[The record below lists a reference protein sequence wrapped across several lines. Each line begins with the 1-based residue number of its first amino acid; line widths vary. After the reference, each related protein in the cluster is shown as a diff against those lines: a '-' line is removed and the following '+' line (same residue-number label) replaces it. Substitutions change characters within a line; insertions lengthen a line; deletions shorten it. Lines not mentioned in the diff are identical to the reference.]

1 MVHISA
7 QYLKKKFKNRRC
19 WTFPILNVENLG
31 DKSLSQFIPTCYE
44 EININEIETN
54 QLCCDSFLITDNSK
68 SKSVVTYSSYMD
80 ICNYLYNNMKN
91 NDQISN
97 VIIGLLLKFKQI
109 VNSNDENF

>member
-1 MVHISA
+1 MNFFRY
-7 QYLKKKFKNRRC
+7 QTLKIWEIKIITIF
-19 WTFPILNVENLG
+19 
-31 DKSLSQFIPTCYE
+31 LSCYE
-44 EININEIETN
+44 KININEIETN
-54 QLCCDSFLITDNSK
+54 QLRRDSLVMTDNSL
-68 SKSVVTYSSYMD
+68 STSCVTHSSYMD